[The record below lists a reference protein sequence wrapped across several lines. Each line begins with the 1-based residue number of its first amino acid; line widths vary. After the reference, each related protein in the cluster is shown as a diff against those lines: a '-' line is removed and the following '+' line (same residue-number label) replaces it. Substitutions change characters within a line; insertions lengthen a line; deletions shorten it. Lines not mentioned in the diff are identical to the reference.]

1 MYLPISAG
9 GHFGCDFGGHVGIS
23 GVQNMLKLFVV
34 LILLMLLL
42 IVIFADF
49 AYKSDILRSYIGG
62 HIGGHIGF
70 VGDLYIGYSF

>member
-34 LILLMLLL
+34 LYFVDNNLLEST
-42 IVIFADF
+42 
-49 AYKSDILRSYIGG
+49 KRP
-62 HIGGHIGF
+62 
-70 VGDLYIGYSF
+70 